1 MVSAFAIFHGHAH
14 AHGTELSPGA
24 DAIAFSA
31 GYVIAIGLLQVC
43 GTGLGVAT
51 RWPTGWDA
59 VRLAGAAIAGAGV
72 IFLCAALW
80 S

>member
-1 MVSAFAIFHGHAH
+1 VVSAFAIFHGR
-14 AHGTELSPGA
+14 AHGTELPSGA

-31 GYVIAIGLLQVC
+31 GFVIAIGHLQVC
-43 GTGLGVAT
+43 GIGLGVAT
-51 RWPTGWDA
+51 CWPTGWNA